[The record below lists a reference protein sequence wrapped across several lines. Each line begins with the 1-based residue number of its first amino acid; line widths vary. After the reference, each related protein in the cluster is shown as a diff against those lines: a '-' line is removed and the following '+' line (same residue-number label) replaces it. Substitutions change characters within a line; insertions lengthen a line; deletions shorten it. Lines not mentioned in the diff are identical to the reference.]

1 MTAAFSSSR
10 RIPAAAL
17 GWRSLAACSLLAL
30 LGAGCDLVQGFQDA
44 GDALFPEER
53 THLSAPGLRL
63 VAGGYRDIRFASGAD
78 LYLLAR
84 KPDDDEHKLYA
95 MLYSEPRPCAIA
107 KVGWFFT
114 THLAQIDAPAIAYLE
129 DDALAPDAL
138 HFTDAR
144 CTPYPHVIEKGRAID
159 GTPDGFVV
167 WSGLELSIF
176 NPVTGINKVLNSE
189 IDGLLMRFFAGHHVG
204 FAKGK
209 LVVFAPDW
217 RPLGDFA
224 QNVRRVERAGSSLFY
239 EDDSGIHR
247 LHAADG
253 AIADTVL
260 AADGCE
266 LASRGGPW
274 VHYYSPCSQQKL
286 VIYHEPS
293 AQAAAVDI
301 PAAPRHLKIRSA
313 LGSPGTNPATQPF
326 WFFYLRDVNVDS
338 DLGTLV
344 VRAPDGSESEIGSE
358 ATLDLLDLI
367 ETPVETYGYALVSVT
382 GNAGTYR
389 YFTPDGTRVDLA
401 TRVIRDGGRLIVDY
415 DGVAGNLAA
424 VSRDQLHVVAEGVP
438 WRGYEY
444 HDRKDRWTALYHGFD
459 GTRGALS
466 ILDGGLDGAQ
476 QTFQTS
482 GTPAFALRTIAP
494 DVGYFRIAFLD
505 FVLPGIIYLAE
516 HDPERD
522 VGLLEYR
529 NLELGFTAQISAGVS
544 DFIVTTDDVLYAVPY
559 GDAAGIWL
567 LQAK

>member
-1 MTAAFSSSR
+1 MTSALSSSR
-10 RIPAAAL
+10 RTPAAAL
-17 GWRSLAACSLLAL
+17 GWRSLAASWLLASF
-30 LGAGCDLVQGFQDA
+30 GAGCDLVQGFQDA

-63 VAGGYRDIRFASGAD
+63 VAGGYREIRFASGAD

-84 KPDDDEHKLYA
+84 KPDDEERKLYA
-95 MLYSEPRPCAIA
+95 MLYSAPRPCAIA
-107 KVGWFFT
+107 KVAGFYSI
-114 THLAQIDAPAIAYLE
+114 HLTQIDAPAIAYFEE
-129 DDALAPDAL
+129 DGWVGKLR
-138 HFTDAR
+138 FTDAK
-144 CTPYPHVIEKGRAID
+144 CTPYPHVIENARPMD

-176 NPVTGINKVLNSE
+176 NPVTGIDKPLHSE
-189 IDGLLMRFFAGHHVG
+189 IEGLVVRAFAGHHLG

-217 RPLGDFA
+217 RPLGEFGK
-224 QNVRRVERAGSSLFY
+224 NVLRAERAGSSMFY

-253 AIADTVL
+253 GIADTVL

-266 LASRGGPW
+266 LARRDDPW
-274 VHYYSPCSQQKL
+274 VHYYSPCARQKL

-293 AQAAAVDI
+293 AQAAPVDI
-301 PAAPRHLKIRSA
+301 PAAPRHVKIRRA

-326 WFFYLRDVNVDS
+326 WFFYLRDINLDS

-367 ETPVETYGYALVSVT
+367 ETPLESYGYALVSVT

-389 YFTPDGTRVDLA
+389 YFTPDGQRVDLA

-424 VSRDQLHVVAEGVP
+424 VSRDELRVVAESVP
-438 WRGYEY
+438 SRGYEY
-444 HDRKDRWTALYHGFD
+444 RDRKDRWTALYHGFD

-476 QTFQTS
+476 QDFQAS
-482 GTPAFALRTIAP
+482 GTPAFELRTIAP
-494 DVGYFRIAFLD
+494 DVGYFRTAFLD
-505 FVLPGIIYLAE
+505 FVLPGIIYLSE

-544 DFIVTTDDVLYAVPY
+544 DFIVTADDVLYAVPY
-559 GDAAGIWL
+559 GEAAGIWL